1 MDDSIRDEVVYDLS
15 RKETIRIMEFFLH
28 KQCSLGRMKNTP
40 YNDENLVWEAVHK
53 VFEEWKQLTKC
64 EDKE

>member
-1 MDDSIRDEVVYDLS
+1 MNNLVEDKAVNDLS
-15 RKETIRIMEFFLH
+15 REETIKIMEFFLH

-40 YNDENLVWEAVHK
+40 YDDDNLVWEAVHK
-53 VFEEWKQLTKC
+53 VFEEWKQFTKC